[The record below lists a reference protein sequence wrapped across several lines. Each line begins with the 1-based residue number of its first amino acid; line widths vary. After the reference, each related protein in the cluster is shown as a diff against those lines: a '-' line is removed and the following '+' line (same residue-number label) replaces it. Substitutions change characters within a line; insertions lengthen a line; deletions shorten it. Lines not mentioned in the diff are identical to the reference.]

1 MSSLRVMGKPLEEW
15 SEKFFDD
22 LIESKAIG
30 LVKSA
35 KEQDH
40 SFEFDYVKMHNIS
53 NDNSWFPE
61 KVSRVN
67 ATELELEKFSLQKDD
82 LLFNTRN
89 SFELVGKSCMYQP
102 ISDRA
107 AVFNNNIMR
116 IRFQPEINQKFAA
129 YAFCSNQVLDQLEK
143 MKQGTTN
150 VSAIYYKTLKGLRL
164 KFPSIPEQ
172 KRIVALLDT
181 VFAELEQTR
190 AKTEQ
195 NLKNAREL
203 FDSYLQQVF
212 SQKGEGW
219 EEKKWGDVCKFIR
232 GPFGGSLKKSMFKS
246 EGYAVYEQ
254 KHAIHDHIE
263 QLRYYVDEDKFEE
276 MKRFELKPGELIMS
290 CSGVTLGRA
299 SVIPEDAPKG
309 IINQALLKLT
319 ANDDLDI
326 HFLKYWIRCKI
337 FQDIIFEHAGG
348 AAIPN
353 VPAAKI
359 LKEIKLQ
366 IPTFEKQKIIV
377 LEIDSMVSKRD
388 SLLRVYTEKL
398 AALDELKKSILQ
410 KAFSGELTT
419 NKNIGSS

>member
-1 MSSLRVMGKPLEEW
+1 MNLKIKKLGDVCDFYNGKAHE
-15 SEKFFDD
+15 
-22 LIESKAIG
+22 KAISDSG
-30 LVKSA
+30 EIKVVNSKFVSSEGVKYKLTEQVIFPLFTGDICLVMSDVPNGKTLA
-35 KEQDH
+35 KCFLVDADDTYSLNQRICAIR
-40 SFEFDYVKMHNIS
+40 SNQFDVKFLFYQLNRHP
-53 NDNSWFPE
+53 F
-61 KVSRVN
+61 
-67 ATELELEKFSLQKDD
+67 
-82 LLFNTRN
+82 LLDFNNGENQTNLRKADILN
-89 SFELVGKSCMYQP
+89 CPLWVPP
-102 ISDRA
+102 IS
-107 AVFNNNIMR
+107 
-116 IRFQPEINQKFAA
+116 
-129 YAFCSNQVLDQLEK
+129 
-143 MKQGTTN
+143 
-150 VSAIYYKTLKGLRL
+150 
-164 KFPSIPEQ
+164 EQ
-172 KRIVALLDT
+172 KRIVTLLDT
-181 VFAELEQTR
+181 VFADIEQTR

-195 NLKNAREL
+195 NLINAREL

-219 EEKKWGDVCKFIR
+219 EQKKWGDMCKFIR
-232 GPFGGSLKKSMFKS
+232 GPFGGSLKKSMFKP

-263 QLRYYVDEDKFEE
+263 QLRYFVDEEKFEE

-299 SVIPEDAPKG
+299 SVIPEGAPKG

-326 HFLKYWIRCKI
+326 HFLKYWIRSKI

-359 LKEIKLQ
+359 LKGIKLQ
-366 IPTFEKQKIIV
+366 IPTVEKQKIIV
-377 LEIDSMVSKRD
+377 SEIDSMVSKRD
-388 SLLRVYTEKL
+388 SLLRIYTEKL

-419 NKNIGSS
+419 KAE